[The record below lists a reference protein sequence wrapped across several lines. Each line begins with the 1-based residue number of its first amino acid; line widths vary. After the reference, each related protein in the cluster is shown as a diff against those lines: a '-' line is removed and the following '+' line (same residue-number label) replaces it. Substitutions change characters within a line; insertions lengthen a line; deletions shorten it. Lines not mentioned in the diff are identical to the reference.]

1 MAAEIRPPA
10 QPSPGTI
17 RSSGRADEAAD
28 AVIRHFGHR
37 LFGLPF
43 THIGAVRRPAV
54 GLWPFGRPWHYWW
67 QAHYLDC
74 LVDAGWRE
82 LERGQH
88 YDGGF
93 GPSAGALGARLL
105 QTIRVR
111 NLLRFTNSYYDDMA
125 WLALAAGRL
134 DTLAEA
140 AGKPR
145 RRNHAALRALR
156 PALESAHTEDLGG
169 GLFWSTQRDFKN
181 VPATAPASLFFAR
194 SGQRER
200 AEALVDWLREKLYDG
215 GAGLYLDGL
224 RLGGGRAVLVSNIY
238 TYNQGPVLGTLLE
251 LGRPQDLDHAAALV
265 DAVARRLTVRH
276 EDRPV
281 LRTHGDGDGGLFTG
295 ILARYLALAANS
307 SRLPEAT
314 RTLAR
319 SLVANTADAFWAGRR
334 FENHRSWEVLVFAKD
349 PALPA
354 KRSYPPGE
362 PVELST
368 QLQAWM
374 VLEAAAALA

>member
-10 QPSPGTI
+10 PPSPGTT

-28 AVIRHFGHR
+28 AVIRHFGYR

-43 THIGAVRRPAV
+43 THIGAVRRPAA
-54 GLWPFGRPWHYWW
+54 GIWPFGRPWHYWW
-67 QAHYLDC
+67 QAHFLDC

-88 YDGGF
+88 YQGGV
-93 GPSAGALGARLL
+93 GLSAGALGARLL
-105 QTIRVR
+105 RTIRLR

-134 DTLAEA
+134 DALAEA
-140 AGKPR
+140 ARKPR
-145 RRNHAALRALR
+145 RCNRAALRALR
-156 PALESAHTEDLGG
+156 PALESAHTKDLGG

-181 VPATAPASLFFAR
+181 VPATAPAALFFAR

-200 AEALVDWLREKLYDG
+200 AEELVDWLREKLYDG

-224 RLGGGRAVLVSNIY
+224 RLRGDEAVLVSDIY
-238 TYNQGPVLGTLLE
+238 TYNQGPVLGALLE

-265 DAVARRLTVRH
+265 DAVAGRLTVRH

-307 SRLPEAT
+307 ARLPEAT

-334 FENHRSWEVLVFAKD
+334 IENHRSWEVLVFAKD
-349 PALPA
+349 PVLPA
-354 KRSYPPGE
+354 KSSYPPGE

-374 VLEAAAALA
+374 VLEAAAALD